1 MKTFKEFNLGEGKF
15 EYDKTTGGMGYNT
28 KDSDQRHG
36 LYLNGKLVATHS
48 TRQQAEN
55 VKKRDLKFKDA
66 EIKKIS
72 G

>member
-1 MKTFKEFNLGEGKF
+1 MKTFKEFLGEGKF
-15 EYDKTTGGMGYNT
+15 EYDKTTGRMGYNT

-36 LYLNGKLVATHS
+36 LYLNGKLIVTHS
-48 TRQQAEN
+48 TRKQAEN